1 MLVHGEEEPPS
12 VKPPLDPRIV
22 AGIDRNAED
31 IAEAYGNPLVGSFA
45 RDIMT
50 DSAYVIIDTFG
61 VDMEATSG
69 SAETEATAELLT
81 QGRGEPT

>member
-1 MLVHGEEEPPS
+1 
-12 VKPPLDPRIV
+12 
-22 AGIDRNAED
+22 
-31 IAEAYGNPLVGSFA
+31 
-45 RDIMT
+45 MT